1 MEEQGNRQ
9 PQAALGIY
17 RHEGAGK
24 QLVALEVPLADA
36 FIKAGFKYVGPA
48 PADTRGVDSGLERDP
63 EGKQHKV
70 TFAVDADPLDNE
82 RDRAL
87 AAEEADADEDN
98 KKGKR

>member
-1 MEEQGNRQ
+1 MEDNGTRQ

-17 RHEGAGK
+17 RHEKAGK

-36 FIKAGFKYVGPA
+36 FIKAGFVYVGPA

-70 TFAVDADPLDNE
+70 TVAIDAEPAEND

-87 AAEEADADEDN
+87 AAEEADEDN